1 MDFDFQIVWGNRAL
15 LLEGFYMTIAIS
27 ALAVPVSIMV
37 GVVIVLMRISKIFAL
52 KSVAIVYI
60 EIIRNTPFLIQIFL
74 VFYAL
79 PFFGV
84 RLSGIP
90 TGILCLTIYGSA
102 YFAEIFR
109 GGIESVS
116 RGQVDA
122 SKALGLPYMFY
133 IRKVIFP
140 QLLGYIIPP
149 GTNIAITM
157 VKESSLLSM
166 ITVAELTYMA
176 HDLNGRTFSPVE
188 VFASIAVLYWI
199 ICNVL
204 IVLSNWLQKRTSF
217 PGQENTLG
225 IR

>member
-37 GVVIVLMRISKIFAL
+37 GVVIVLMRISKIFSL

-157 VKESSLLSM
+157 VKESSLLLIISD
-166 ITVAELTYMA
+166 AALTYTA
-176 HDLNGRTFSPVE
+176 H
-188 VFASIAVLYWI
+188 
-199 ICNVL
+199 
-204 IVLSNWLQKRTSF
+204 
-217 PGQENTLG
+217 
-225 IR
+225 